1 MTRSKRKNGIPGPA
15 EPQGA
20 SKKHRVEMSPKR
32 MFLAL
37 CALILVLGWMFLLGV
52 LAGRGLPLI
61 DSEELSL
68 RARLIRF
75 IGLDKGPAPERANVA
90 ETWDSPRKMVE
101 SLTYYEDLAQK
112 SPRAA
117 SNLESSAPLK
127 TESMDPVKLVEARK
141 AASQEPFAPG
151 REVAKTAG
159 DDRAAL
165 AKGSKTDK
173 DVKGANKDTS
183 SPEVP
188 AEHFTLLIAS
198 LRDAESA
205 QKLADQLKSRGY
217 ASRIE
222 PLDLRESGRWNRV
235 LVGSFQN
242 REDALRFAA
251 DFNRKERLEGLVIR
265 ESH

>member
-1 MTRSKRKNGIPGPA
+1 MTRSKRKNDIAGRA
-15 EPQGA
+15 ESQGA
-20 SKKHRVEMSPKR
+20 SKKHHVEFSPKS
-32 MFLAL
+32 MFFAL
-37 CALILVLGWMFLLGV
+37 CALILVLGWMFFLGV

-68 RARLIRF
+68 RTRLIRF
-75 IGLDKGPAPERANVA
+75 IGLDKEPTPERANVA

-101 SLTYYEDLAQK
+101 SLSYYEDLARK

-117 SNLESSAPLK
+117 SDLESSAPLQA
-127 TESMDPVKLVEARK
+127 ESMGPVKLVEARK
-141 AASQEPFAPG
+141 TASQEAFAPG

-159 DDRAAL
+159 DDRAES
-165 AKGSKTDK
+165 AKGTKTDK
-173 DVKGANKDTS
+173 DVKEASKDTP

-205 QKLADQLKSRGY
+205 QKLADQLKSKGY
-217 ASRIE
+217 PSRIE
-222 PLDLRESGRWNRV
+222 PLDLRESGLWNRV

-265 ESH
+265 ESR